1 MELDDRQG
9 RALRFVDI
17 AGMEELKKTL
27 RLRIIEPFQRP
38 ELFTRFRKGAGG
50 GVLLYG
56 PPGCGK
62 TMIARAVAG
71 ECGVPFHAVGI
82 SQVLNMW
89 VGESE
94 KQVAKIFTVAREK
107 APSILFFD
115 ELDALGYSRSKA
127 RSDHTRTLVNEFLAQ
142 LDGAGA
148 SNERLLILAATNMPW
163 DIDTAMKRPGRFS
176 RQLFISPPDEVAR
189 AEIFHLKLKDVPCDA
204 IDYGQLAALTPLFS
218 GADIDGVVEY
228 AKDEVLAEI
237 IEQGAERNIT
247 QNDLEQACRACRPT
261 TLDWLDTVT
270 TMLKYGGDDSA
281 YSEVK
286 SYLQEMGKL

>member
-1 MELDDRQG
+1 MEQINDRSI
-9 RALRFVDI
+9 RFADI
-17 AGMEELKKTL
+17 AGMEGLKKTL
-27 RLRIIEPFQRP
+27 RLRIIEPFLRP
-38 ELFTRFRKGAGG
+38 ELFTRFRKSSGG

-71 ECGVPFHAVGI
+71 ECGVPFHSVGI

-89 VGESE
+89 VGSSE
-94 KQVAKIFTVAREK
+94 KQIAELFDKAREA

-127 RSDHTRTLVNEFLAQ
+127 RSEHTRTLVNEFLAQ

-148 SNERLLILAATNMPW
+148 RNERLLVLSATNMPW

-176 RQLFISPPDEVAR
+176 RQIFIAPPDEAAR
-189 AEIFHLKLKDVPCDA
+189 AAIFRLKLHDLPCGPVD
-204 IDYGQLAALTPLFS
+204 IEQLAGLTPLFS
-218 GADIDGVVEY
+218 GADIDGAVEY
-228 AKDEVLAEI
+228 AKDAVLGEI
-237 IEQGAERNIT
+237 IESGSERNIT
-247 QNDLEQACRACRPT
+247 MKDLETACRECHPT

-270 TMLKYGGDDSA
+270 TMLKYGGDDPA
-281 YSEVK
+281 FREVK
-286 SYLQEMGKL
+286 EYLQEIGRL

>member
-1 MELDDRQG
+1 MEPIKDHQSLQ
-9 RALRFVDI
+9 FTDI
-17 AGMEELKKTL
+17 AGMDALKKTL

-38 ELFTRFRKGAGG
+38 ELFTRFRKSAGG

-71 ECGVPFHAVGI
+71 ECGVPFHSVGI
-82 SQVLNMW
+82 SEVLNMW

-94 KQVAKIFTVAREK
+94 KQIATLFDKARDK

-127 RSDHTRTLVNEFLAQ
+127 RSDHTRTLVNEFLGQ

-148 SNERLLILAATNMPW
+148 RNERLLILAATNMPW
-163 DIDTAMKRPGRFS
+163 DIDPAMKRPGRFS
-176 RQLFISPPDEVAR
+176 RQIFIAPPDATAR
-189 AEIFHLKLKDVPCDA
+189 AEIFRLKLHDLPCDPVD
-204 IDYGQLAALTPLFS
+204 IQQLAKRTHLFS

-228 AKDEVLAEI
+228 TKDAVLGEI
-237 IEQGAERNIT
+237 IESGNERNIT
-247 QNDLEQACRACRPT
+247 MQDLADACDQCRPT

-270 TMLKYGGDDSA
+270 TMLKYGGDDPA
-281 YSEVK
+281 FKEVK
-286 SYLQEMGKL
+286 EYLQKIGRL

>member
-1 MELDDRQG
+1 MEPIKDQSLG
-9 RALRFVDI
+9 FADI
-17 AGMEELKKTL
+17 AGMEALKNTL

-38 ELFTRFRKGAGG
+38 ELFSRFQKRAGG

-71 ECGVPFHAVGI
+71 ECGVPFHSVGI

-94 KQVAKIFTVAREK
+94 KQIAALFDKARK
-107 APSILFFD
+107 NAPSILFFD

-127 RSDHTRTLVNEFLAQ
+127 RSDHTRTLVNEFLGQ

-148 SNERLLILAATNMPW
+148 RNEQLLILAATNMPW
-163 DIDTAMKRPGRFS
+163 DIDPAMKRPGRFS
-176 RQLFISPPDEVAR
+176 RQIFIAPPDATAR
-189 AEIFHLKLKDVPCDA
+189 TAIFRLKLHELPCDLV
-204 IDYGQLAALTPLFS
+204 DVQQLAQQTKLFS

-228 AKDEVLAEI
+228 AKDAVLGEI
-237 IEQGAERNIT
+237 IESGNERNISMH
-247 QNDLEQACRACRPT
+247 DLANACDQCRPT

-270 TMLKYGGDDSA
+270 TMLKYGGDA
-281 YSEVK
+281 PAFKEVK
-286 SYLQEMGKL
+286 EYLQKIGRL

>member
-1 MELDDRQG
+1 MELINNQSLLF
-9 RALRFVDI
+9 ADI
-17 AGMEELKKTL
+17 AGMDALKKTL

-38 ELFTRFRKGAGG
+38 ELFTRFRKSAGG

-71 ECGVPFHAVGI
+71 ECGVPFHSVGI

-94 KQVAKIFTVAREK
+94 KQIAALFNKAREK
-107 APSILFFD
+107 TPSILFFD

-127 RSDHTRTLVNEFLAQ
+127 RSDHTRTLVNEFLSQ

-148 SNERLLILAATNMPW
+148 RNEQLLILSATNMPW
-163 DIDTAMKRPGRFS
+163 DIDPAMKRPGRFS
-176 RQLFISPPDEVAR
+176 RQIFIAPPDATAR
-189 AEIFHLKLKDVPCDA
+189 AAIFRLKLHKVPCDP
-204 IDYGQLAALTPLFS
+204 IDIQQLAERTKLFS

-228 AKDEVLAEI
+228 AKDAVLGEI
-237 IEQGAERNIT
+237 IESGEERNIT
-247 QNDLEQACRACRPT
+247 MRDLITACEQCRPT

-270 TMLKYGGDDSA
+270 TLLKYGGDDPA
-281 YSEVK
+281 FKDVK
-286 SYLQEMGKL
+286 EYLQEIGRL